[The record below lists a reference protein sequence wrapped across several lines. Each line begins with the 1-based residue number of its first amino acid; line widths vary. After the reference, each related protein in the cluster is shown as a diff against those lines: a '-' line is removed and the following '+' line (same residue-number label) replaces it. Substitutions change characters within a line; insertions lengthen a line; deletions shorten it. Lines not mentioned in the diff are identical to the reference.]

1 METLNTISDIQLL
14 LKRIWAYEKD
24 VFINIVC
31 YIYSIPR
38 RDLID
43 GKYSLPS
50 ILNAKLFYS
59 GRYRSQQWGWTLP
72 YSYVILIG
80 RESHRFLAERP
91 GKYETSLSGEL
102 VRGTIHAKWIQ
113 FNNSVTHITHISFLR
128 ELPNLSYVNIPDSVM
143 VIYGHAFYKCTRL
156 KNVVIG
162 NSVTHIGRSA
172 FEGCDIE
179 TLYLPDSI
187 TTIEQKAFIDNKNLK
202 FVSIPNKKNL
212 EYCRIYRY
220 SSFPPHTKI
229 IVRGEIDSDSE
240 SESEYDSD

>member
-38 RDLID
+38 RDFID

-50 ILNAKLFYS
+50 ILNARLFYS
-59 GRYRSQQWGWTLP
+59 YFPSIRNLP
-72 YSYVILIG
+72 PCLDVQLSDPYVTVIGHRPNHYMMTKARETHIADHIL
-80 RESHRFLAERP
+80 R
-91 GKYETSLSGEL
+91 
-102 VRGTIHAKWIQ
+102 VTIQAKWIQ
-113 FNNSVTHITHISFLR
+113 FHNSIEDINYFR
-128 ELPNLSYVNIPDSVM
+128 GLPNLSYVNIPDTVKFISE
-143 VIYGHAFYKCTRL
+143 GAFFKCAKL

-162 NSVTHIGRSA
+162 NSVTHIGICA
-172 FEGCDIE
+172 FQGCDIE

-187 TTIEQKAFIDNKNLK
+187 YKIGKKAFFDNKNLK
-202 FVSIPNKKNL
+202 FVSIPNKKSL

-220 SSFPPHTKI
+220 SSFPPHTKV
-229 IVRGEIDSDSE
+229 IVRGEIEADSDS
-240 SESEYDSD
+240 

>member
-1 METLNTISDIQLL
+1 METSNTISDIQLL
-14 LKRIWAYEKD
+14 LKRIYAYEKD

-31 YIYSIPR
+31 YIYGIPR
-38 RDLID
+38 RDFID

-50 ILNAKLFYS
+50 ILNARLFYS
-59 GRYRSQQWGWTLP
+59 GRYRSQHWGWTLP

-80 RESHRFLAERP
+80 RESHRSLAERP
-91 GKYETSLSGEL
+91 GKYENSLSGEL
-102 VRGTIHAKWIQ
+102 VHGTINAKWIQ
-113 FNNSVTHITHISFLR
+113 FNNSITDICFLR
-128 ELPNLSYVNIPDSVM
+128 ELTNLSYVNIPDSVM
-143 VIYGHAFYKCTRL
+143 FIYGHAFYKCTKL

-162 NSVTHIGRSA
+162 NSVTYIGRSA
-172 FEGCDIE
+172 FQGCDIE

-187 TTIEQKAFIDNKNLK
+187 TTIEQKAFLDNKNLK

-240 SESEYDSD
+240 SESESEYD